1 MDEWSWAA
9 VICMGCAAGV
19 GLIYYVWRF
28 TRRPQ
33 PQEQSQSKPQHQHQ

>member
-1 MDEWSWAA
+1 MDGWALAA

-28 TRRPQ
+28 MRKPQ
-33 PQEQSQSKPQHQHQ
+33 APEQQPAQHQHQ